1 MSHIYSSRVQQ
12 LGGQRSALNLT
23 NSSMLYVY
31 GGESGMLP
39 ALGFTSG
46 NMMTR
51 QEPPQ
56 KPPYSYIALIAMAIK
71 NAPYQKVTLNGIY
84 QFIMERFPFY
94 HDNKQ
99 GWQNSIRHNLS
110 LNDCFIKVPR
120 DKGCPGKGS
129 YWTLDTKCLDMFEN
143 GNYRRRKRKP
153 KSHGSLE
160 LKVTKRSKVT
170 DGETSGPGSKLG
182 HDCEIAA
189 GSQLFALPAV
199 TIGTLGTIEGQ
210 QQRPHTDS
218 KCMMILSDGDRAI
231 NRLLQCAKVQYPYAS
246 SADPNSQPVTQDNT
260 WPKTAPSPPVTIS
273 LSLFQSKESAST
285 KEEKTI
291 SLPKKDDSINSLATE
306 DRMCRGADEIPQTSG
321 TQQTPNPASRSPIQ
335 MATGQTSQKGRP
347 AVLTKSTDR
356 STGFSIDSILS
367 NKSITKDN
375 VRVAAIGLDSLPNKY
390 VGDLTGGTSGFMN
403 TALMFNA
410 QQVPSRFYHIGFP
423 LYPYLPLTCSEKL
436 LNFH

>member
-1 MSHIYSSRVQQ
+1 MSHIYNSRVQQ

-46 NMMTR
+46 NMVTR
-51 QEPPQ
+51 QEPLQ

-71 NAPYQKVTLNGIY
+71 NASDQKVTLNGIY

-120 DKGCPGKGS
+120 DKGRPGKGS

-153 KSHGSLE
+153 KAHGSLE
-160 LKVTKRSKVT
+160 STVTKRSKVIG
-170 DGETSGPGSKLG
+170 GEASGPGSLG
-182 HDCEIAA
+182 HDCEITA
-189 GSQLFALPAV
+189 GGQLFGVPAV
-199 TIGTLGTIEGQ
+199 TVGTSGTIEGQ
-210 QQRPHTDS
+210 QQKPHTDS
-218 KCMMILSDGDRAI
+218 KCMMILSNGDRAI
-231 NRLLQCAKVQYPYAS
+231 NRLLHCAKVQYS
-246 SADPNSQPVTQDNT
+246 SADPNSNPVTQDNT
-260 WPKTAPSPPVTIS
+260 WPKTPPFPPVTIS
-273 LSLFQSKESAST
+273 VPLFQSKENAST
-285 KEEKTI
+285 KEEKPI
-291 SLPKKDDSINSLATE
+291 SLSKKDDSINNLATE
-306 DRMCRGADEIPQTSG
+306 DRTCRGADEIAQTSA

-335 MATGQTSQKGRP
+335 MATAGQTSQKGRP
-347 AVLTKSTDR
+347 AVPTKSTDR

-367 NKSITKDN
+367 NKSITKGK
-375 VRVAAIGLDSLPNKY
+375 VRVSTIGLDSLPSKY
-390 VGDLTGGTSGFMN
+390 VGDLTGGTSDFMN

-410 QQVPSRFYHIGFP
+410 QQVPGRFYHIGFP
-423 LYPYLPLTCSEKL
+423 LYPYLPLTCSEQL